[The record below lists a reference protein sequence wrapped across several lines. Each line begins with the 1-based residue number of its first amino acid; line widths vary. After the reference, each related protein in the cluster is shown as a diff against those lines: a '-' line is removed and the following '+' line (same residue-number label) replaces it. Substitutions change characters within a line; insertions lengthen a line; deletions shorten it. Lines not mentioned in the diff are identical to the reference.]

1 MKLFSIYTIS
11 SLLFFSSC
19 TSSSSWTTMYGKQKQ
34 LFQENQATFN
44 HALRIID
51 SSKFSGDTIIIA
63 SSFIAFFGKS
73 ISDSL
78 IALDILNIKFNAP
91 WVSPERD
98 YSCRDVIFNL
108 GKKWHKDNFY
118 ILDIQNTPCD
128 MRSKKEYHWMRKDS
142 EHKHSF
148 GFGNG
153 WFLYTDSDFL

>member
-1 MKLFSIYTIS
+1 MDYYVWKAKAIIS
-11 SLLFFSSC
+11 RKSSHI
-19 TSSSSWTTMYGKQKQ
+19 
-34 LFQENQATFN
+34 N